1 MLHKKKII
9 ILILSLL
16 LFISILLC
24 ICFISKDNFHIT
36 VYGNK
41 YNYNTVKNLDKDLKK
56 NKPVFDNENLN
67 NYVTYKA
74 DINSILNAS
83 LITRIKYSITKEDL
97 KPNYTISFNKNKLR
111 ETLNESNMSADYPQD
126 AFITKD
132 NDTWKIN
139 KEVKGSFIL
148 VDDLLKSL
156 SSSTTKIDL
165 NKFYKKPNITEKD
178 LKPIFKKISKY
189 QDWSCKYSNG
199 NEIRANG
206 NYVDYNSSTNEIT
219 VSDKWIKKEVKKAL
233 SDYNTV
239 GKERDFITHDGQ
251 NITVS
256 GGTWGNSPNIEKEIT
271 FLKEKFNKGESITDR
286 EPEYNYQYDE
296 FPNTYIEISIEQQH
310 LWVYHDSQLIM
321 ETDIVTG
328 DATKHRDTPTGC
340 YFISE
345 HINGKYLTGENY
357 KTWVNKW
364 MRLTNQGVG
373 LHDAK
378 WQPRFGG
385 NRYKG
390 HGSHG
395 CINLPPKFA
404 SDLFDTVS
412 VGWLV
417 VIY

>member
-1 MLHKKKII
+1 MEMKLELMEIMQ
-9 ILILSLL
+9 
-16 LFISILLC
+16 
-24 ICFISKDNFHIT
+24 
-36 VYGNK
+36 
-41 YNYNTVKNLDKDLKK
+41 
-56 NKPVFDNENLN
+56 
-67 NYVTYKA
+67 
-74 DINSILNAS
+74 
-83 LITRIKYSITKEDL
+83 IK
-97 KPNYTISFNKNKLR
+97 
-111 ETLNESNMSADYPQD
+111 
-126 AFITKD
+126 
-132 NDTWKIN
+132 
-139 KEVKGSFIL
+139 
-148 VDDLLKSL
+148 
-156 SSSTTKIDL
+156 
-165 NKFYKKPNITEKD
+165 
-178 LKPIFKKISKY
+178 
-189 QDWSCKYSNG
+189 
-199 NEIRANG
+199 
-206 NYVDYNSSTNEIT
+206 IT

-256 GGTWGNSPNIEKEIT
+256 GGTWGNSPNIEEEIT
-271 FLKEKFNKGESITDR
+271 FLKEKFNKGESLTDR

-310 LWVYHDSQLIM
+310 LWVYQDSQLIM

-328 DATKHRDTPTGC
+328 DATKHRDTHTGC

-345 HINGKYLTGENY
+345 HINGKYLIGENY

>member
-1 MLHKKKII
+1 MLHKKNII

-36 VYGNK
+36 VYGNE

-111 ETLNESNMSADYPQD
+111 EKLNELNMSADYPQD

-178 LKPIFKKISKY
+178 LKPIFKK
-189 QDWSCKYSNG
+189 
-199 NEIRANG
+199 
-206 NYVDYNSSTNEIT
+206 
-219 VSDKWIKKEVKKAL
+219 
-233 SDYNTV
+233 
-239 GKERDFITHDGQ
+239 
-251 NITVS
+251 NI
-256 GGTWGNSPNIEKEIT
+256 
-271 FLKEKFNKGESITDR
+271 
-286 EPEYNYQYDE
+286 
-296 FPNTYIEISIEQQH
+296 
-310 LWVYHDSQLIM
+310 
-321 ETDIVTG
+321 
-328 DATKHRDTPTGC
+328 
-340 YFISE
+340 
-345 HINGKYLTGENY
+345 
-357 KTWVNKW
+357 
-364 MRLTNQGVG
+364 
-373 LHDAK
+373 
-378 WQPRFGG
+378 
-385 NRYKG
+385 
-390 HGSHG
+390 
-395 CINLPPKFA
+395 
-404 SDLFDTVS
+404 
-412 VGWLV
+412 
-417 VIY
+417 